1 MDGQTNKN
9 YQSITSRRNIVGSL
23 LIVEKCSNPE
33 ENPNPT
39 MPGLPY
45 LPVEDNASRHR
56 NLIEHAAQKCIYQPH
71 LSALTMLMSTAE
83 WKREVRYTMRDG
95 LIKARKGYFS

>member
-1 MDGQTNKN
+1 
-9 YQSITSRRNIVGSL
+9 
-23 LIVEKCSNPE
+23 
-33 ENPNPT
+33 

-95 LIKARKGYFS
+95 LIKARKGYFSYRQRSSG